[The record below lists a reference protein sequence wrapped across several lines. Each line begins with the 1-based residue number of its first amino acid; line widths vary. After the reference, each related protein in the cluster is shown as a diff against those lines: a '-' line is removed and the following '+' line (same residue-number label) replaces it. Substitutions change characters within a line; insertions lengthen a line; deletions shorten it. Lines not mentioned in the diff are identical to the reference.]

1 MVFLSPIKET
11 IDVLAAAFFRI
22 CNMSFEH
29 GVFPDKLKFAKIL
42 TFFKMMTLLCSQ
54 TIGLFVVFPVFLRS

>member
-1 MVFLSPIKET
+1 MVFLSPIKEI

-42 TFFKMMTLLCSQ
+42 TFF
-54 TIGLFVVFPVFLRS
+54 

>member
-42 TFFKMMTLLCSQ
+42 TFF
-54 TIGLFVVFPVFLRS
+54 